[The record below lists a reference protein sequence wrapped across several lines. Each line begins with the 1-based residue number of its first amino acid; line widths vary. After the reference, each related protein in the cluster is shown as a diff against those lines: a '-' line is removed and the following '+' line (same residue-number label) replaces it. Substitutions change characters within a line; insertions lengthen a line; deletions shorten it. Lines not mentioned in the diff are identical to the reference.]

1 MEFAVIGGN
10 AQALLLAHL
19 LQKDGN
25 VQLVVTDEAQA
36 TAISERGLVCGND
49 RQEIPVYSDIEQVNP
64 DAYIFIA
71 VHSEQLPPIL
81 KLLKI
86 RRPGNPLIFVQQGML
101 YLEKARL
108 LAHRQIAAA
117 TLDTDVV
124 KVSKHEIRF
133 SKQPLLEMG
142 LIKGEASQF
151 AQLPSLNHVQVEWME
166 NLEER
171 LFERLLRDSL
181 INPLTALMQIKK
193 GRLLTDPNAYELFR
207 NLYNEL
213 YLAFPE
219 IETLQPIEHVA
230 AYCASRP
237 EEISSMLADRLA
249 GDFMDVDGLML
260 YILQTSKLELPLF
273 KSFYHLLKT
282 VEAN

>member
-19 LQKDGN
+19 LQKDGD
-25 VQLVVTDEAQA
+25 VQLIITDEAQA

-64 DAYIFIA
+64 NAFIFIA

-81 KLLKI
+81 RLLKI

-108 LAHRQIAAA
+108 LAHRQIAGGIF
-117 TLDTDVV
+117 DSDVV
-124 KVSKHEIRF
+124 KVSDHEIKF
-133 SKQPLLEMG
+133 TKQTTLDLGM
-142 LIKGEASQF
+142 IKGEPAQF
-151 AQLPSLNHVQVEWME
+151 DGLLQLKHVKINWME
-166 NLEER
+166 NVEAQ
-171 LFERLLRDSL
+171 LFERLLRDCL
-181 INPLTALMQIKK
+181 VNPLTALMQIQK

-219 IETLQPIEHVA
+219 IETLQPIEKVA

-237 EEISSMLADRLA
+237 EEVSTMFADRLS
-249 GDFMDVDGLML
+249 GDLMDVDGVML
-260 YILQTSKLELPLF
+260 YVLQTSKLDLPLF
-273 KSFYHLLKT
+273 KAYYHLLKT